1 VDGAK
6 SEKPPDP
13 LGKRALYRV
22 PTVPGRGGDTSTEE
36 LPPDAPDSFPGG
48 RQALYSGASLAADS
62 EVTEPAVAEPVI
74 TEPVEPVNTDK
85 AGNSESPA
93 AVGSGSFTVRCQ
105 RCRQVSHVGLLN
117 LLIFQ
122 LPIGVWLPRGQFDRR
137 MTCPSCRKRSWCS
150 VTLRRG

>member
-6 SEKPPDP
+6 SQKPPDP
-13 LGKRALYRV
+13 LGKRALYGV
-22 PTVPGRGGDTSTEE
+22 PPGPGLGGDTSAEG
-36 LPPDAPDSFPGG
+36 PPSDSRETFPSG
-48 RQALYSGASLAADS
+48 RQALYSEVQSAAADS
-62 EVTEPAVAEPVI
+62 EPAEPPVTEPAIAEPVNA
-74 TEPVEPVNTDK
+74 VKADNTD
-85 AGNSESPA
+85 SPA
-93 AVGSGSFTVRCQ
+93 ADGSGSFTVRCQ

>member
-6 SEKPPDP
+6 REKPPDP

-22 PTVPGRGGDTSTEE
+22 PTVPGRGGDTAADGVPS
-36 LPPDAPDSFPGG
+36 DSPDSFPVG
-48 RQALYSGASLAADS
+48 RQALYSGTSLATDG
-62 EVTEPAVAEPVI
+62 VTEPAI
-74 TEPVEPVNTDK
+74 TEPAVTEPAEADK
-85 AGNSESPA
+85 PDGAGTAESPA

-105 RCRQVSHVGLLN
+105 RCGQVSHVGLLN

-122 LPIGVWLPRGQFDRR
+122 WPIGVWLPRGQFDRR